1 MNARLFACI
10 IAFLG
15 CERTYEVVEPIYDSC
30 EYHSWVDTMHPGAV
44 VNLVVRQADGTIKR
58 VALTREEG
66 ELRYIYKIDMAANTW
81 YLVEVDNV
89 VRQDHRNPLTKA
101 ANGQTWSYLPE
112 RTCGMP
118 SLTFVNREKRNE
130 RPYLVFQMKRVRE
143 GVGLDPNSVH
153 AETKNNILPVEVIG
167 DQILVDTSTLTRGK
181 YELKITA
188 TDTLARPIDDFAH
201 PIWVG
206 DDFTWSAALLYQ
218 IVVDRFAG
226 FSEVPS
232 DEWTIGRRRGGT
244 WQGIRE
250 KIEAGYFQRMG
261 VDAIWISP
269 VNQNPDGLWKGVE
282 GGRPR
287 YEGYHGYWRI
297 SNHDLESAFGDED
310 DLKALVNTAHENGI
324 RVLVD
329 IVLNHR
335 HRNFVGG
342 DDRDVRLNE
351 GCICGQS
358 VCNWGIA
365 IEHCW
370 FTEYLPDLDYT
381 APQLLEREL
390 ADIESLVR
398 RFDFDGLRVDAVPMM
413 PRYVTRHLR
422 MHMREAFEGAGT
434 PFLLLGETFTDE
446 GGSEHIRYF
455 LGAHGLHGQFDFP
468 LMWTLRRVFGPEAAK
483 AATLIERW
491 YHSQSMWGKNARHMG
506 YMIGNHDVPRFST
519 AALGRGFGEAWT
531 NPMPQPDEQDTY
543 QRTLLAQA
551 FVFGLPGIATLY
563 YGDEIAL
570 AGGYDPDNRRPFPW
584 DSTLKDWQTQ
594 MRETLNVL
602 GRTRRCMANSL
613 GLAVRFLN
621 THDRFISFA
630 RSSLSGRPRLLALF
644 NPGDAINEQT
654 IALDSFSEKASDWT
668 DTLTGE
674 HFRLERHELRV
685 PMAPGQ
691 LRWLLPSDDDCQEVN

>member
-1 MNARLFACI
+1 MSGRS
-10 IAFLG
+10 
-15 CERTYEVVEPIYDSC
+15 D
-30 EYHSWVDTMHPGAV
+30 VDGG
-44 VNLVVRQADGTIKR
+44 VRGRA
-58 VALTREEG
+58 
-66 ELRYIYKIDMAANTW
+66 
-81 YLVEVDNV
+81 
-89 VRQDHRNPLTKA
+89 
-101 ANGQTWSYLPE
+101 S
-112 RTCGMP
+112 
-118 SLTFVNREKRNE
+118 EK
-130 RPYLVFQMKRVRE
+130 
-143 GVGLDPNSVH
+143 
-153 AETKNNILPVEVIG
+153 
-167 DQILVDTSTLTRGK
+167 
-181 YELKITA
+181 
-188 TDTLARPIDDFAH
+188 
-201 PIWVG
+201 
-206 DDFTWSAALLYQ
+206 
-218 IVVDRFAG
+218 
-226 FSEVPS
+226 
-232 DEWTIGRRRGGT
+232 
-244 WQGIRE
+244 

-342 DDRDVRLNE
+342 DERDIRLNE

-491 YHSQSMWGKNARHMG
+491 HHSQSMWGKNARHMG

-531 NPMPQPDEQDTY
+531 NPMPQPDEQTTY

-584 DSTLKDWQTQ
+584 DSPLKDWQTQ

-691 LRWLLPSDDDCQEVN
+691 LRWLLPSDDLPRGKLI